1 MNCKLHVT
9 TGVPQLHP
17 ISVKAPWY
25 MIGIDFI
32 GPVSPE
38 AEDGSKYIL
47 TVSDYFTKW
56 VEAIPTIDNKAVTVA
71 AVLFK
76 ASCCIMRI
84 QLNTT
89 IFYIAVISDFHVDG
103 SASCCV
109 V

>member
-1 MNCKLHVT
+1 MNHKLT

-38 AEDGSKYIL
+38 AEDDSKYIL
-47 TVSDYFTKW
+47 TVSDYFTEW

-84 QLNTT
+84 QHNT
-89 IFYIAVISDFHVDG
+89 IILCIALISDFHADG
-103 SASCCV
+103 SASCCGV
-109 V
+109 

>member
-1 MNCKLHVT
+1 MNRKLI

-56 VEAIPTIDNKAVTVA
+56 VEATPTIDNKAVTVA

-76 ASCCIMRI
+76 ASCIMQI
-84 QLNTT
+84 QLNTI
-89 IFYIAVISDFHVDG
+89 IFNIALISDFHVDG
-103 SASCCV
+103 SASCCGV
-109 V
+109 

>member
-1 MNCKLHVT
+1 MNRKLT

-17 ISVKAPWY
+17 ILVEAPWY

-47 TVSDYFTKW
+47 TVSDYFIKW

-84 QLNTT
+84 QLNTI
-89 IFYIAVISDFHVDG
+89 IFFIALISDFHADG
-103 SASCCV
+103 SASCCGV
-109 V
+109 